1 MPRRHQHGPTTQ
13 DTREIMFSIFR
24 DADQLQNV
32 EGQINDMLGSARRMF
47 DLAAGA
53 LLMDQSPTEVSEE
66 VWALDKQLNK
76 TERSIR
82 RELLIHGTVR
92 GAEVDQGLML
102 VYMSITKDIERIGD
116 YCKNIWDLANLGV
129 DLRSGSD
136 ADELKRHA
144 TEVAD
149 LLTEGAEAFINQDSN
164 AVHQLIPRIQA
175 LEAHFDEHVDTNL
188 KSEKPGY
195 VAAPRAL
202 LFRHLKRI
210 ASHSSNVL
218 SSVVMPVDRLDF
230 YKKSKAVE
238 GQS

>member
-1 MPRRHQHGPTTQ
+1 
-13 DTREIMFSIFR
+13 MFSIFR

-32 EGQINDMLGSARRMF
+32 EDQINEMLGSARRMF
-47 DLAAGA
+47 DLACGA
-53 LLMDQSPTEVSEE
+53 LLMDESPSEVSEE
-66 VWALDKQLNK
+66 LWSLDKELNR

-116 YCKNIWDLANLGV
+116 YCKNIFDLANLGV
-129 DLRSGSD
+129 DLRSGPD
-136 ADELKRHA
+136 ADGLRQHTK
-144 TEVAD
+144 EVAD
-149 LLTEGAEAFINQDSN
+149 LLTEGSDAFINQDAD
-164 AVHQLIPRIQA
+164 AVHQLIPKIRA
-175 LEAHFDEHVDTNL
+175 LEAHFDAHVDTNL
-188 KSEKPGY
+188 QSEKPGY

-238 GQS
+238 GPS